1 LGFGKQTTAKVTH
14 PHPDSSLL
22 DQIVNQISAQGADA
36 FADSLRLLL
45 NHAME
50 IERSKVLGAA
60 PYQRTK
66 TRKGYANGFKSK
78 TLKTRLG
85 ELTLNVPQV
94 RGEVDFYPS
103 ALERGQRSERALT
116 LAIAE
121 MYVQGVSTRRVSAIL
136 AELAGTLEISASQ
149 VSRAA
154 AQLDEQLELWRQRPL
169 HDIAYPYLILDA
181 RYEKVRRDGAVVDCA
196 VLLAIG
202 VDASGQRSILGV
214 STALSEAQTHWSDF
228 LGSLQERGLHG
239 TTFIVSDDHP
249 GLRNATIARFPGVRW
264 QRCQF
269 HLQQNASH
277 YVPKATLKPTVAA
290 ELREILRA
298 QSLPQAEA
306 QLKAMVSKYRKSAPE
321 LSAWLEKN
329 VPESLT
335 VFSLPKE
342 HRPRLRTSNA
352 AERLSQEIKRRTRIV
367 RVFPHP
373 KSLLRLVSAL
383 LLDISDDWESSR
395 TPYLNMNPPKPS
407 HASFA

>member
-1 LGFGKQTTAKVTH
+1 MV
-14 PHPDSSLL
+14 
-22 DQIVNQISAQGADA
+22 
-36 FADSLRLLL
+36 
-45 NHAME
+45 
-50 IERSKVLGAA
+50 
-60 PYQRTK
+60 
-66 TRKGYANGFKSK
+66 
-78 TLKTRLG
+78 
-85 ELTLNVPQV
+85 
-94 RGEVDFYPS
+94 
-103 ALERGQRSERALT
+103 
-116 LAIAE
+116 
-121 MYVQGVSTRRVSAIL
+121 AIL
-136 AELAGTLEISASQ
+136 SELAGTLEISATQ

-306 QLKAMVSKYRKSAPE
+306 QLKAMVSKYRKPAPE

-335 VFSLPKE
+335 VFSLPKG
-342 HRPRLRTSNA
+342 HRLRLRTSNA

-395 TPYLNMNPPKPS
+395 TPYLDMNPPNPTQ
-407 HASFA
+407 ALFA

>member
-1 LGFGKQTTAKVTH
+1 MTH
-14 PHPDSSLL
+14 PHPDSTLL
-22 DQIVNQISAQGADA
+22 NQIVNQISAGGADA

-50 IERSKVLGAA
+50 VERSKVLGAA
-60 PYQRTK
+60 PYERTE

-85 ELTLNVPQV
+85 ELTVNVPQV

-136 AELAGTLEISASQ
+136 SELAGTLEISSTQ

-154 AQLDEQLELWRQRPL
+154 AQLDDQLELWRQRPL
-169 HDIAYPYLILDA
+169 NGIAYPYLILDA

-202 VDASGQRSILGV
+202 IDASGQRTVLGV

-239 TTFIVSDDHP
+239 VTFIVSDDHP
-249 GLRNATIARFPGVRW
+249 GLQSARIARFPGVLW

-277 YVPKATLKPTVAA
+277 YVPKLALRPTVAA
-290 ELREILRA
+290 ELREILHA

-335 VFSLPKE
+335 VFSLPKK

-352 AERLSQEIKRRTRIV
+352 AERLNQEIKRRTRVV
-367 RVFPHP
+367 RIFPHP

-383 LLDISDDWESSR
+383 LVDISDDWESSQL
-395 TPYLNMNPPKPS
+395 PYLDMTLSKPTQ
-407 HASFA
+407 AS